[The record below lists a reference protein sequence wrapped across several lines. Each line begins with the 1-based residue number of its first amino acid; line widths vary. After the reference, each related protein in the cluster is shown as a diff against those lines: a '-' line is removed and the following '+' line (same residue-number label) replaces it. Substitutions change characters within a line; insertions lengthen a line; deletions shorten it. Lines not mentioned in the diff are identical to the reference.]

1 MNLELRWCK
10 YGYCKLVAL
19 DGNNTYWYDF
29 RIFYLVAGVLLG
41 IFACGYVFFILAILV
56 MTCYIWIPILA
67 IVIIIMKL
75 CGL

>member
-1 MNLELRWCK
+1 MDIASWLPWTGIIFIDMIL
-10 YGYCKLVAL
+10 G
-19 DGNNTYWYDF
+19 F
-29 RIFYLVAGVLLG
+29 FYLVAGVLLG
-41 IFACGYVFFILAILV
+41 IFACGCIFFILAILV